1 MQAKRLLMTFK
12 NNEDKKISIGVDNP
26 KEGIAETD
34 IKNVMDVIL
43 EKNIFKPNGM
53 ELLKK
58 EEAKIVVTDTTEYD
72 LI

>member
-12 NNEDKKISIGVDNP
+12 NHEDKKISIGIDNP

-34 IKNVMDVIL
+34 IKNVMDIIL
-43 EKNIFKPNGM
+43 EKNIFNPNGM

-72 LI
+72 LV